1 MATTADDVHAFWFG
15 EPATNEGELMA
26 KVKRW
31 FLGGPEMDADV
42 QARFAS
48 TVEDALA
55 GRLEA
60 WVDTIRGRLSLVL
73 VLDQFTR
80 NVFRKDARTYAGD
93 AKAQALA
100 LDAFDRGLEA
110 ELDLPERIFLSMP
123 LLHSESLPLQ
133 QRGAVLAR
141 ELAPSAPPLYAKFCG
156 MHLEQTAKFTDVI
169 ARFGRFPHR
178 NAILG
183 RTSTPEEESFL
194 ADWAEKGPPAAARA
208 LR

>member
-1 MATTADDVHAFWFG
+1 MATTAEEVRAFWFG
-15 EPATNEGELMA
+15 EPATNEAALMA

-31 FLGGPEMDADV
+31 FMGGPEMDADV
-42 QARFAS
+42 RARFGP

-55 GRLEA
+55 GRLDG
-60 WVDTIRGRLSLVL
+60 WTDPIRDRLALVI

-80 NVFRKDARTYAGD
+80 NVFRDDPKTYAGD
-93 AKAQALA
+93 AKAQALVVGA
-100 LDAFDRGLEA
+100 LDQNLDA
-110 ELDLPERIFLSMP
+110 ELPLPDRLFFTMP

-133 QRGAVLAR
+133 QRGAALAKTI
-141 ELAPSAPPLYAKFCG
+141 AASAPPLYAKMCG

-178 NAILG
+178 NAILR
-183 RTSTPEEESFL
+183 RTSTPEEEAFL
-194 ADWAEKGPPAAARA
+194 KDWSEKGPPAGAKA